1 MNKNDMALC
10 TVGGTT
16 FQKKREREVQKNV
29 ENVQSAECKN

>member
-16 FQKKREREVQKNV
+16 FQKEREVQKNV